1 MPKIVDHEQRRR
13 ELAAAAVRVMA
24 RGGVESASTRAV
36 ADEAGWSTG
45 VLKHYFDGK
54 DDMLR
59 HVLRELERRN
69 RERFERS
76 REEAGDGFGA
86 IVDAVTSMVGS
97 DLDETRVWLAFVARA
112 STDPATAVA
121 MRRAIAVWDGR
132 WAELVRRGRADGS
145 IRADVDPGRA
155 GAEIHALVHGLSSR
169 AVFATRRAGREV
181 VVPML
186 LDALR
191 PDVRGGRGRGA
202 AARG

>member
-24 RGGVESASTRAV
+24 RGGIESASTRAV

-54 DDMLR
+54 DDLLR

-76 REEAGDGFGA
+76 REASDGFGA
-86 IVDAVTSMVGS
+86 IADAVTSMVGS
-97 DLDETRVWLAFVARA
+97 DPDETRVWLAFVAKA
-112 STDPATAVA
+112 GADPAISPA
-121 MRRAIAVWDGR
+121 MRRAIGVWVGR
-132 WAELVRRGRADGS
+132 WAELVRRGQADGS
-145 IRADVDPGRA
+145 IRADVDPERA

-169 AVFATRRAGREV
+169 AVFAPRAAGREV
-181 VVPML
+181 VVPLM

-191 PDVRGGRGRGA
+191 PDVRGGRDRGA
-202 AARG
+202 GARG

>member
-54 DDMLR
+54 DDLLR

-69 RERFERS
+69 VERFERS
-76 REEAGDGFGA
+76 KEAGDGFGA

-97 DLDETRVWLAFVARA
+97 DLDETRVWLAFVAKA
-112 STDPATAVA
+112 TTDPATTAA

-132 WAELVRRGRADGS
+132 WAELVLRGQTDGS
-145 IRADVDPGRA
+145 IRADVDPDRV

-169 AVFATRRAGREV
+169 AVFATRGAAHDV
-181 VVPML
+181 TVPLM

-191 PDVRGGRGRGA
+191 PDVRGGRGRAA

>member
-1 MPKIVDHEQRRR
+1 VPKIVDHEQRRR

-24 RGGVESASTRAV
+24 RGGIESASTRAV

-45 VLKHYFDGK
+45 VLKHYFDSK
-54 DDMLR
+54 DDLLR

-76 REEAGDGFGA
+76 RGADDGFGA

-97 DLDETRVWLAFVARA
+97 DLDETRVWLAFVAKA
-112 STDPATAVA
+112 SADPGTAPA

-132 WAELVRRGRADGS
+132 WAELVRCGQTDGS
-145 IRADVDPGRA
+145 IRMDVDPDRA

-169 AVFATRRAGREV
+169 TVFAKRTAHGDV
-181 VVPML
+181 VVPLL

-191 PDVRGGRGRGA
+191 PDVRGGRARAAGA
-202 AARG
+202 RA